1 MNTEVRWTDQAVAD
15 LQAIREFI
23 TRDSPRYG
31 RLVAER
37 LFTATERLETLTL
50 SGRIVP
56 ELGRDDVR
64 EIIVGEYRLV
74 YKVSTGAVIMLTIL
88 AHWGPIGTGRQ
99 KRHPADESSSNQSD
113 RKPSLSFLGSHRFH
127 HRLEVEGGGRRI
139 GTVPCSGPAPWTA
152 RPLCILALAADS

>member
-1 MNTEVRWTDQAVAD
+1 VTTEVRWTNQAVAD
-15 LQAIREFI
+15 LQAIRDFI

-37 LFTATERLETLTL
+37 LFIATERLETFPL

-74 YKVSTGAVIMLTIL
+74 YKIFGGAVIMLTIFRSSRL
-88 AHWGPIGTGRQ
+88 FPGRI
-99 KRHPADESSSNQSD
+99 EE
-113 RKPSLSFLGSHRFH
+113 L
-127 HRLEVEGGGRRI
+127 
-139 GTVPCSGPAPWTA
+139 
-152 RPLCILALAADS
+152 

>member
-1 MNTEVRWTDQAVAD
+1 VTTEVRWTEQPVSD

-37 LFTATERLETLTL
+37 LFNATERLETFPL

-74 YKVSTGAVIMLTIL
+74 YKISAGAAIMLTIFRSSRL
-88 AHWGPIGTGRQ
+88 F
-99 KRHPADESSSNQSD
+99 PA
-113 RKPSLSFLGSHRFH
+113 
-127 HRLEVEGGGRRI
+127 RI
-139 GTVPCSGPAPWTA
+139 KE
-152 RPLCILALAADS
+152 L

>member
-1 MNTEVRWTDQAVAD
+1 VNTEVRWTDQAVTD

-23 TRDSPRYG
+23 IRDSPRYG

-37 LFTATERLETLTL
+37 LFTATERLETFPL

-74 YKVSTGAVIMLTIL
+74 YKVSAGALIILTIFRSSGL
-88 AHWGPIGTGRQ
+88 FPGRI
-99 KRHPADESSSNQSD
+99 D
-113 RKPSLSFLGSHRFH
+113 
-127 HRLEVEGGGRRI
+127 
-139 GTVPCSGPAPWTA
+139 
-152 RPLCILALAADS
+152 

>member
-1 MNTEVRWTDQAVAD
+1 VNPEVRWTEQAVAD

-37 LFTATERLETLTL
+37 LFTATERLVTFPL
-50 SGRIVP
+50 SGRVVP

-74 YKVSTGAVIMLTIL
+74 YKASAGAVIMLTIFRSSRL
-88 AHWGPIGTGRQ
+88 FPGRIDQ
-99 KRHPADESSSNQSD
+99 
-113 RKPSLSFLGSHRFH
+113 L
-127 HRLEVEGGGRRI
+127 
-139 GTVPCSGPAPWTA
+139 
-152 RPLCILALAADS
+152 

>member
-1 MNTEVRWTDQAVAD
+1 MNAEVRWTEQAVAD

-37 LFTATERLETLTL
+37 LFTATERLETFPL

-74 YKVSTGAVIMLTIL
+74 YRVSAEAAIMLTIFRSSRL
-88 AHWGPIGTGRQ
+88 FPGRIDQ
-99 KRHPADESSSNQSD
+99 
-113 RKPSLSFLGSHRFH
+113 
-127 HRLEVEGGGRRI
+127 V
-139 GTVPCSGPAPWTA
+139 
-152 RPLCILALAADS
+152 